1 MEPKLPRILD
11 DSLPKNPMNTLV
23 VNKFLQAW
31 SDYYCGMKM
40 AKRLP
45 TTSEFVHE
53 RFGLV
58 SLTVAEDGSLT
69 MTTEPARHTKLEHDA
84 AESVLKAAL
93 ATADK

>member
-1 MEPKLPRILD
+1 
-11 DSLPKNPMNTLV
+11 MNTPV

-31 SDYYCGMKM
+31 SDYYFGMKL
-40 AKRLP
+40 ADRLP

-69 MTTEPARHTKLEHDA
+69 MTTEPVRHTKLERDA

-93 ATADK
+93 ATADN